1 MRKEQKKKFPKFML
15 NIIKHYKFWFAVSGI
30 ILLAGIISLSV
41 FGLKLGIDFTGGTE
55 AQLQFSHAPDY
66 AKIQTVLS
74 SENIGGFK
82 VQQAGTNEV
91 IIETKPIDKTEHD
104 KIDTDLKKAVG
115 DFNEISYTSIGPSI
129 GQELKS
135 KAVYELILV
144 AFGIVFYIAYAFRK
158 VTKPITSWKFGWSA
172 IVALL
177 HDLFVVAGIFSILG
191 HFLGVEVDSLFV
203 TALLTVL
210 GFSVHDTIV
219 VFDRIREN
227 LKVEAGQPIEFIVN
241 HSINQ
246 TVVRSLNT
254 SLTVL
259 FVLLA
264 LLLFGGATIK
274 YFVLAL
280 FIGII
285 AGTYSSIFIASPILV
300 LWQRWSSAKTAK
312 TRA

>member
-1 MRKEQKKKFPKFML
+1 ML
-15 NIIKHYKFWFAVSGI
+15 SIIRHYKFWFSVSVV
-30 ILLAGIISLSV
+30 ILAAGIISLSI
-41 FGLKLGIDFTGGTE
+41 FGLRLGIDFTGGTVD
-55 AQLQFSHAPDY
+55 QLTFTKVPDIQ
-66 AKIQTVLS
+66 KIQQIANA
-74 SENIGGFK
+74 ENIGA
-82 VQQAGTNEV
+82 VQIQPAGTNDV
-91 IIETKPIDKTEHD
+91 IIKTKPLEKPVHD
-104 KIDTDLKKAVG
+104 KLLSDLKAKAG
-115 DFNEISYTSIGPSI
+115 DFQEKSYTSIGPVI
-129 GQELKS
+129 GKEITS
-135 KAVYELILV
+135 KAIYQLILV
-144 AFGIVFYIAYAFRK
+144 SLGIVFYIAYAFRK
-158 VTKPITSWKFGWSA
+158 VSRPVSSWNFGWAA
-172 IVALL
+172 IIALL

-191 HFLGVEVDSLFV
+191 HFFHIEVDSLFV

-227 LKVEAGQPIEFIVN
+227 LKTEAGNSMEFIVN

-264 LLLFGGATIK
+264 LLLFGGVTIK

-300 LWQRWSSAKTAK
+300 LWQKWQTKKA
-312 TRA
+312 